1 MNKVNLIRRIGALCL
16 VFILVLG
23 MIPNTAYMAVEGD
36 RDLTVAVNKDK
47 VTVEV
52 YDTDDNSIVVNGI
65 EEENGFL
72 FKLDSDVNYT
82 LKITAKTS
90 GDGVESVVDDVDETN
105 NLSTYIGNDF
115 IYMEQIA
122 SGSTAAI
129 GRTVVLRSE
138 VFYDYKINV
147 NTANAS
153 VALTTTTPI
162 GAGVGADP
170 AITEADYYIYK
181 LNPYEV
187 YRMTVTA
194 LNGEKLDL
202 VLGQDA
208 AGAPEKVV
216 DDVKI
221 ENNADTEKSISF
233 YSQTPFDANVT
244 IDGGDGNITI
254 RNTDIADETE
264 SIYATG
270 IYSVFTKGGNYTIEV
285 TPNEGYGIKAVSID
299 GVEQEVTSAVGT
311 QIYTVSNVMD
321 EVAISVEYAPVYN
334 VTINVDKGNADQNK
348 ILFNELELPNGTY
361 STKVVAHGDIELELI
376 PTPDYYVSG
385 ISVKNGSEEAVELT
399 PDDVTIQNNVYTY
412 TIQDVGEDVTFD
424 IVFSRIQDITDY
436 TLQNDPSKPE
446 SVFTW
451 KSEKNGDSSALT
463 AVDVE
468 EVNNVLKYI
477 LTKDET
483 IKLSVD
489 GKKIATTQDGEFKDA
504 LSYADTSE
512 IGSVYVK
519 NENATTL
526 SDYITKYTFNKAVKI
541 VLDNTAPVVTIAN
554 DEEIIWLAGD
564 AEDGKVASDTISIT
578 STEGTGEND
587 TSVAK
592 VVYVNVANADEATI
606 LAGTNIA
613 ESNGNYTITVTCEE
627 LVNKGVTE
635 LTYYVYAVNES
646 GYISE
651 AKTKTVKLDAVAPNV
666 TSIIA
671 DDTKGFID
679 KIFTK
684 DKDVTL
690 YVAAD
695 DVNGVGL
702 RDITLYVNGTAV
714 GTVPVSGFVTY
725 TDGNSYASFNL
736 TLNEYTD
743 YNIYAV
749 ATDNV
754 GNVGAQYAAVEGTSG
769 SDITS
774 GVLYFDAV
782 SPTIKINLEDLLDE
796 ENWAQKDEHTY
807 YVASGLFT
815 PKFDIKDYVNET
827 DKDKASGL
835 ASYTVSINDNVVLN
849 KTYTEK
855 KAEDTITLTNSTYG
869 SIAADKYVI
878 KVSVTD
884 AAGNTY
890 EDTYTCY
897 VDDTAPVISTTET
910 VNGKT
915 ITGYDR
921 YQFFGNGTSKY
932 KITVENDITD
942 AELGYITYQLE
953 NEGVIN
959 LGQVSGNVATFEIAK
974 EYKGKVT
981 VTIKDK
987 VGNATVTEFYAIV
1000 ETANEANA
1008 TTPSKVTITPET
1020 TSYKDAS
1027 KNNLYTADTK
1037 VAVVVEDT
1045 YSGIASVAWA
1055 VNGQID
1061 TGKNSSGRINVVRNQ
1076 AGDAWSIGD
1085 SNWTMEEN
1093 SDNLVTKLS
1102 GEIPV
1107 THNSNNIEILVT
1119 LTDNAGN
1126 TRTQKQVISIDKTA
1140 PKVEIKFNHT
1150 EGDTVYNVDRTATIT
1165 IYDNNFVAGN
1175 TSVKITNTDGSIPKV
1190 SGWKSNNNAKNLAY
1204 SATVTF
1210 SADGDYNMQVSTKD
1224 AANRG
1229 SNVAK
1234 IQQFTIDKTAPVIS
1248 VAYDNTP
1255 VINDTYFAATRT
1267 ATVTI
1272 NEHNFNASNVI
1283 VEGVATLN
1291 GAPAA
1296 FPGVTGWASGGDT
1309 RSTNLVFNQDAL
1321 YSYNISVTDAAGN
1334 IAQLSEN
1341 AFTVDTTAPVIEIS
1355 GVEDMSANNGVV
1367 APVITITDENYDAS
1381 GVNIEL
1387 VGSNHGQVQANGSF
1401 SDIANG
1407 QVFTFANFAEEQDAD
1422 DLYTLNVTKTDKAGN
1437 MFEDSISFSVNR
1449 FGSVYTFSEELA
1461 EINGNYVQ
1469 EAVDVVITETNVD
1482 SLDLDSVKVVLTT
1495 NGSPDTLERGEDY
1508 TISQTG
1514 GAGSWSQYEYRI
1526 GKEMFQED
1534 GSYSIAIYSVDNAGN
1549 VNENI
1554 NEVKEAEVFFGI
1566 DTVNPIITAIDLE
1579 SGKTYEATEHRA
1591 VLSITDNLVLGEV
1604 VITVNG
1610 EPVEY
1615 EVNGSDYA
1623 FVLSEASK
1631 AYTISVSVVDKAG
1644 NLAVI
1649 TFEDVWVTTSALVR
1663 VLNSPVAVAVGAGTV
1678 GVAGV
1683 GGGAFV
1689 FMRRKNVI
1697 KVKRK

>member
-16 VFILVLG
+16 VFVLVLG
-23 MIPNTAYMAVEGD
+23 MIPSTAYMAAEGD
-36 RDLTVAVNKDK
+36 RDLTVTVNKDK

-52 YDTDDNSIVVNGI
+52 YGTDDNSIVVNGI

-90 GDGVESVVDDVDETN
+90 ADGVKSVVDDVDETN

-122 SGSTAAI
+122 SGSTDAI

-153 VALTTTTPI
+153 VALATTTSI
-162 GAGVGADP
+162 GAGVGADA

-187 YRMTVTA
+187 YSMTVTA

-202 VLGQDA
+202 VLGHDA
-208 AGAPEKVV
+208 VGATEKVV

-221 ENNADTEKSISF
+221 ENNADTEKSVSF
-233 YSQTPFDANVT
+233 LSETPFNFEIEMEADQGTVVVKDLETSSVVDTVT
-244 IDGGDGNITI
+244 ETGDV
-254 RNTDIADETE
+254 E
-264 SIYATG
+264 
-270 IYSVFTKGGNYTIEV
+270 VHKGGNYSIEV
-285 TPNEGYGIKAVSID
+285 TPLDGYGIVSVSID
-299 GVEQEVTSAVGT
+299 GNTKDVTNAVET
-311 QIYTVSNVMD
+311 QTYTVSGMSKHV
-321 EVAISVEYAPVYN
+321 EVKVVYSRVYN
-334 VTINVDKGNADQNK
+334 VTININNNGVNANK
-348 ILFNELELPNGTY
+348 VTFNSQDVMLNTY
-361 STKVVAHGDIELELI
+361 ETKVVENGTITLEMT
-376 PTPDYYVSG
+376 PTTDYYVSG
-385 ISVKNGSEEAVELT
+385 LSASNGSQAAEQVAFNKVE
-399 PDDVTIQNNVYTY
+399 IANNVYTY
-412 TIQDVGEDVTFD
+412 KIEDVTED
-424 IVFSRIQDITDY
+424 VVLDVVFSEIPVITDNA
-436 TLQNDPSKPE
+436 LQTN

-451 KSEKNGDSSALT
+451 TSEKNGDSSNLA

-468 EVNNVLKYI
+468 EVNGVLRYI
-477 LTKDET
+477 LTKNEV
-483 IKLSVD
+483 IKLSVA
-489 GKKIATTQDGEFKDA
+489 GKAIATTQDGEFKDA
-504 LSYADTSE
+504 LSYTDTIKIESA
-512 IGSVYVK
+512 YVK
-519 NENATTL
+519 DENVATL
-526 SDYITKYTFNKAVKI
+526 EGYIKKYTFAKPVQIILDDTKPEVSI
-541 VLDNTAPVVTIAN
+541 VNPD
-554 DEEIIWLAGD
+554 EIIWLAGD
-564 AEDGKVASDTISIT
+564 AENGKIASGTISVT
-578 STEGTGEND
+578 ASEGTGEYD

-592 VVYVNVANADEATI
+592 VVYVNVANADESTI
-606 LAGTNIA
+606 LAGTNIVGN
-613 ESNGNYTITVTCEE
+613 NGNYTITVTGQE
-627 LVNKGVTE
+627 LIDKGVAE
-635 LTYYVYAVNES
+635 FTYYVYAVNES

-651 AKTKTVKLDAVAPNV
+651 AKTKTVKLDTTAPNV
-666 TSIIA
+666 TTIIA
-671 DDTKGFID
+671 DDTTGFID
-679 KIFTK
+679 KLFTK

-690 YVAAD
+690 YVAAED
-695 DVNGVGL
+695 GTGVGL
-702 RDITLYVNGTAV
+702 KNITLYVNDTAV
-714 GTVPVSGFVTY
+714 GTVPVSAFETY
-725 TDGNSYASFNL
+725 TDGNSYATFDL

-754 GNVGAQYAAVEGTSG
+754 GNVGTQYSAVEGTSG

-774 GVLYFDAV
+774 GIIYFDKV
-782 SPTIKINLEDLLDE
+782 NPTIAIDIE
-796 ENWAQKDEHTY
+796 ETETLAKRDEHTY
-807 YVASGLFT
+807 YVNAGVFKPSFV
-815 PKFDIKDYVNET
+815 IKDYVKEADR
-827 DKDKASGL
+827 DKVSGI
-835 ASYTVSINDNVVLN
+835 ANYKVTINGTEVLN
-849 KTYTEK
+849 HTYTQRVV
-855 KAEDTITLTNSTYG
+855 EDTITLTDSTYG
-869 SIAADKYVI
+869 GISADSYVI

-897 VDDTAPVISTTET
+897 VDDVAPVVSATET

-915 ITGYDR
+915 ITGYDK
-921 YQFFGNGTSKY
+921 YQFFGKGTSKY
-932 KITVENDITD
+932 KITVENDITE
-942 AELGYITYQLE
+942 AELGYVTYQLE
-953 NEGVIN
+953 NESVIN

-987 VGNATVTEFYAIV
+987 VGNATVTEFYTIV
-1000 ETANEANA
+1000 ETNNETNA
-1008 TTPSKVTITPET
+1008 TSPSKVTITPAA

-1037 VAVVVEDT
+1037 VAVVIEDT
-1045 YSGIASVAWA
+1045 YSGIASVAWT
-1055 VNGQID
+1055 VKGQID
-1061 TGKNSSGRINVVRNQ
+1061 TGKNSVG
-1076 AGDAWSIGD
+1076 SIIVQRANGSWNIGN
-1085 SNWTMEEN
+1085 SNWTMEED

-1107 THNSNNIEILVT
+1107 THNSNNIEILIT
-1119 LTDNAGN
+1119 LTDNVGN
-1126 TRTQKQVISIDKTA
+1126 TRTQKQIVSIDKTA
-1140 PKVEIKFNHT
+1140 PKVEIAFSNT

-1165 IYDNNFVAGN
+1165 VYDNNFVAGN

-1190 SGWKSNNNAKNLAY
+1190 SGWKSNNKINNLAY

-1210 SADGDYNMQVSTKD
+1210 TADGDYNMQVSTKD

-1229 SNVAK
+1229 SNTAK
-1234 IQQFTIDKTAPVIS
+1234 IEQFTIDKTAPTIS
-1248 VAYDNTP
+1248 VNYDNTP
-1255 VINDTYFAATRT
+1255 SVNDTYFASTRT
-1267 ATVTI
+1267 ATVI
-1272 NEHNFNASNVI
+1272 VNEHNFNASNVI
-1283 VEGVATLN
+1283 IEGAATFN
-1291 GAPAA
+1291 GAPTA

-1309 RSTNLVFNQDAL
+1309 RSTNIVFNQDAL
-1321 YSYNISVTDAAGN
+1321 YNYTITVTDAAGN
-1334 IAQLSEN
+1334 TAQLAEN

-1367 APVITITDENYDAS
+1367 APVVTITDENYDAS
-1381 GVNIEL
+1381 GLNIEL

-1407 QVFTFANFAEEQDAD
+1407 QVFSFANFAEEQDAD

-1469 EAVDVVITETNVD
+1469 EPVDVVITETNVD

-1615 EVNGSDYA
+1615 EVNGTDYA
-1623 FVLSEASK
+1623 FILNEASK
-1631 AYTISVSVVDKAG
+1631 AYSISVSVVDKAG
-1644 NLAVI
+1644 NLAVV
-1649 TFEDVWVTTSALVR
+1649 TYDDVWVTTSALVR
-1663 VLNSPVAVAVGAGTV
+1663 VLNSPVAVAVGVGTV

-1689 FMRRKNVI
+1689 FMRRKNTI